1 MRNAT
6 QPYPQTQQHL
16 QQQQLNDS
24 IQQVSNM
31 MNQLKNVPNREAALA
46 QMLQSNPNT
55 AAIASMLQS
64 NGNLQSL
71 AQQIADANGYNLNE
85 IISKLPH

>member
-1 MRNAT
+1 
-6 QPYPQTQQHL
+6 
-16 QQQQLNDS
+16 
-24 IQQVSNM
+24 M
-31 MNQLKNVPNREAALA
+31 MNQLKNAPNREAALA

-71 AQQIADANGYNLNE
+71 AQQIADEKGYNLNE